1 MSHDLYEPEFKSS
14 ARSAPDP
21 AYVADL
27 IGVLLAQPGGLRRWS
42 VMRAIRQRRAK
53 TQRPV
58 PQKFEDKVERAF
70 RGFCADDPMKAGES
84 KDALFYRP
92 KDKAGEVW
100 AVHEER
106 ARLWLNTEFSGS
118 TSAHV

>member
-1 MSHDLYEPEFKSS
+1 
-14 ARSAPDP
+14 
-21 AYVADL
+21 
-27 IGVLLAQPGGLRRWS
+27 VLLAQPGGFRRWS
-42 VMRAIRQRRAK
+42 VMRAIRQRREK
-53 TQRPV
+53 THRPV

-70 RGFCADDPMKAGES
+70 RGFCAGDPLTSGES

-106 ARLWLNTEFSGS
+106 ARAWLDEEFSGS
-118 TSAHV
+118 IGAHV

>member
-1 MSHDLYEPEFKSS
+1 MSHDTCEPELKPSVR
-14 ARSAPDP
+14 AAPDP

-42 VMRAIRQRRAK
+42 VMRAIRQRREK

-70 RGFCADDPMKAGES
+70 RGFCADDPLKAGE
-84 KDALFYRP
+84 DALFYRP

-100 AVHEER
+100 AVHAER
-106 ARLWLNTEFSGS
+106 ARRWMNAEFSGP